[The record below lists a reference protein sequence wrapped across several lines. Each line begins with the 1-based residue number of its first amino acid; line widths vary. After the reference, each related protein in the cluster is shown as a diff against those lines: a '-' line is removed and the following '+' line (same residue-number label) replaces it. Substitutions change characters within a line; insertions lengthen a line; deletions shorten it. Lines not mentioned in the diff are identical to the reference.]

1 MEFKFDPNQE
11 FQVKAIEAVSDLFD
25 GQTRVQAAVRFTDG
39 TLSLAAVANRLDLDE
54 AELLDNLK
62 TVQSRN
68 GIRPDERL
76 ECIEEIVPTIEGEKT
91 VRFPNFSVEMETGT
105 GKTYVYLRTALEL
118 NQRYGMRKF
127 IVVVPSV
134 AIREGVLKTLQVT
147 EHHFRELYGN
157 PVYRYY
163 VYDSANLTQVRQF
176 AQTDSV
182 EVMVMTLDS
191 FNKASNVIRQ
201 STDRLQGDTP
211 LFLVQAARPILILDE
226 PQNMESEKAI
236 AALATL
242 DPILALRYSATH
254 RNPYNVV
261 YRLTPAEAYRQGLVK
276 KIEVDSVV
284 RESEENRPYLCVED
298 IQTKKHT
305 VTARLAVHKLMKSG
319 QVKETKVTVRPGDSL
334 EKKTNRSD
342 YAGWEIDEI
351 NPGLGFVRFAN
362 NVELKKGEEQGADR
376 EAIFDVQIR
385 HTIEE
390 HFRKQARLKDE
401 GIKVLSLFFIDR
413 VVNYAAEDGIIRRL
427 FDQAFEELKSKY
439 PDWNELLPDEV
450 QAAYFAEKHRRGG
463 VREALDSVTGETKED
478 EAAYDLIMRDKEA
491 LLSFPEDAD
500 DEETRRKKSV
510 AFIFSHSALREG
522 WDNPNV
528 FQICTLNQTASL
540 VKKRQE
546 VGRGIRLAVDQSGER
561 IRNDQVNILTVVANE
576 SYRKYVENY
585 QSEIAFEYRAEIE
598 ARYGKPIGELSDEE
612 RRRIE
617 EEYGEGILP
626 PKPRKAGER
635 KARLRKALALSPEFK
650 ELWERIKHKTRY
662 AVKIDSE
669 VLLGEV
675 VPEIERAKVAP
686 PRVTITKARVEAG
699 EDGVFEAMQLSAA
712 KTAKDLSGR
721 WPLPNLVELMTDLLE
736 HTSPPVRLTRRTLLE
751 VYRRIENKN
760 AVLDNPHEW
769 ATTAARILKEKLA
782 DHLVNGIEYIRVSD
796 GSGEDVLSSHER
808 WYEMRQVLDEDA
820 VELFSKYIISTGDE
834 KSLYDLVPCDSEV
847 EKKFVEDLEARIDV
861 KLYLKLPYWFTV
873 PTPVGEYRPDWAIV
887 MQDQEED
894 GKPVLYLVAETKDPP
909 DLAKLRPDERR
920 RIQCG
925 AAHFG
930 SKQLKKKGALEGVDF
945 GVVREASELPY
956 GS

>member
-1 MEFKFDPNQE
+1 MEFKFDPNQD
-11 FQVKAIEAVSDLFD
+11 FQVNAIEAISDLFD

-39 TLSLAAVANRLDLDE
+39 TLSLAAVANRLDLGA
-54 AELLDNLK
+54 AELLENLRNI
-62 TVQSRN
+62 QLRN
-68 GIRPDERL
+68 GIRPDECL
-76 ECIEEIVPTIEGEKT
+76 EYIEETIPTIEGERR

-134 AIREGVLKTLQVT
+134 AIREGVLKTLQMT
-147 EHHFRELYGN
+147 ERHFREFYGN

-284 RESEENRPYLCVED
+284 RESEENRPYLRVED
-298 IQTKKHT
+298 IQTKKHI
-305 VTARLAVHKLMKSG
+305 VTARVVVHKLMKSG
-319 QVKETKVTVRPGDSL
+319 QVKEITVTVRPGDSL
-334 EKKTNRSD
+334 ENKTNRSD

-351 NPGLGFVRFAN
+351 NPGLDFVRFAN
-362 NVELKKGEEQGADR
+362 SAELKKGEEQGADR

-385 HTIEE
+385 HTVEE

-413 VVNYAAEDGIIRRL
+413 VANYASENGIIRRL
-427 FDQAFEELKSKY
+427 FDRAFEELKSKY

-450 QAAYFAEKHRRGG
+450 QAAYFAEKRRRGG
-463 VREALDSVTGETKED
+463 AREMLDSSGETKED

-546 VGRGIRLAVDQSGER
+546 VGRGIRLAVLQSGER
-561 IRNDQVNILTVVANE
+561 VRDDQVNILTVVANE
-576 SYRKYVENY
+576 SYRRYVENY

-598 ARYGKPIGELSDEE
+598 ARYGKPIGELSNEE

-626 PKPRKAGER
+626 PPPRKAGER
-635 KARLRKALALSPEFK
+635 KAQLRKARALSPEFK

-669 VLLGEV
+669 ALLGEV
-675 VPEIERAKVAP
+675 VPEIERAKVAL
-686 PRVTITKARVEAG
+686 PRVTITKARVEAA

-721 WPLPNLVELMTDLLE
+721 WPLPNLVDLMTDLLE

-751 VYRRIENKN
+751 VYRRIGNKK

-769 ATTAARILKEKLA
+769 ATTAVRILKEKLA

-796 GSGEDVLSSHER
+796 VPGGDSLPRRER
-808 WYEMRQVLDEDA
+808 WYEMRQVLDEKEI
-820 VELFSKYIISTGDE
+820 ELFSKYIISTSDE
-834 KSLYDLVPCDSEV
+834 KCLYDLVSCDSEV
-847 EKKFVEDLEARIDV
+847 EKKFVKDLEARIDV
-861 KLYLKLPYWFTV
+861 KLYLKLPYWFNI

-887 MQDQEED
+887 MQNQEED